1 MGKWTSGSQ
10 STGCLRTHAPH
21 TPRPPPPSH
30 WEAALCPHWP
40 ENQAPSTGEMHPE
53 SRKCG
58 WVPGLKVY
66 KITRLAFENFRN
78 ITLKKTH
85 KLYALVN
92 AWLGLWG
99 GWRGPG
105 GEVTLKLMPE

>member
-1 MGKWTSGSQ
+1 MLPTPPGLLLPP
-10 STGCLRTHAPH
+10 TG
-21 TPRPPPPSH
+21 RPP
-30 WEAALCPHWP
+30 C
-40 ENQAPSTGEMHPE
+40 APTGQKTKLLAQEKRTQNPA
-53 SRKCG
+53 SVAGCR
-58 WVPGLKVY
+58 VLKFT

>member
-1 MGKWTSGSQ
+1 MLPTPPGLLLPP
-10 STGCLRTHAPH
+10 TG
-21 TPRPPPPSH
+21 RPPCAPTGQKTKLLAQEKRTQNPASVAGCRVLKFTKSQGLHLKISGISH
-30 WEAALCPHWP
+30 
-40 ENQAPSTGEMHPE
+40 
-53 SRKCG
+53 
-58 WVPGLKVY
+58 
-66 KITRLAFENFRN
+66 
-78 ITLKKTH
+78 LKKPH